1 MLFVG
6 AILLAVFVVPAPWGL
21 VVVGFAAIIEI
32 AETFVWIRIS
42 RRWRIRAGAETLIGS
57 RAEVVSPCR
66 PRGQV
71 RVEGELWR
79 ARCDQGADAGDTVR
93 VVGREGLTLLVDPE

>member
-6 AILLAVFVVPAPWGL
+6 AILLAVFILPPPWGL
-21 VVVGFAAIIEI
+21 VLVGVAAIVEI

-42 RRWRIRAGAETLIGS
+42 RRWRIRAGAETLIGA
-57 RAEVVSPCR
+57 RAQVVSPCR

>member
-6 AILLAVFVVPAPWGL
+6 AILLAVFILPAPCGL
-21 VVVGFAAIIEI
+21 VVVGCAAVFEI

-42 RRWRIRAGAETLIGS
+42 RHWRIRAGAETLIGA
-57 RAEVVSPCR
+57 RAAVVSPCR
-66 PRGQV
+66 PHGQV

-79 ARCDQGADAGDTVR
+79 ARCERGADPGETVR
-93 VVGREGLTLLVDPE
+93 IVGREGLTLLVEPE

>member
-6 AILLAVFVVPAPWGL
+6 AILLAVFILPPPWGL
-21 VVVGFAAIIEI
+21 VLVGVAAIVEI

-42 RRWRIRAGAETLIGS
+42 RRWRIRAGAETLIGA
-57 RAEVVSPCR
+57 RAQVVSPCR

-79 ARCDQGADAGDTVR
+79 ARCEQGADPGDTVR